1 MQIMNTDTLTT
12 LTKIKTVLEILEFT
26 KLTIEETNKLIE
38 IKEKLINSINLDYN
52 I

>member
-1 MQIMNTDTLTT
+1 MNKNTQIT

-26 KLTIEETNKLIE
+26 KLTEEETNKLIE
-38 IKEKLINSINLDYN
+38 IKEKLINSIDLKYN

>member
-1 MQIMNTDTLTT
+1 MNKDTLIT
-12 LTKIKTVLEILEFT
+12 LTKIKTVLEILEFS
-26 KLTIEETNKLIE
+26 KLTTEETNKLIE

>member
-1 MQIMNTDTLTT
+1 MNKNTQIT

-26 KLTIEETNKLIE
+26 KLTEAEIIKLFEIKSKLIE
-38 IKEKLINSINLDYN
+38 SINLDYN

>member
-1 MQIMNTDTLTT
+1 MNTDTLTT

>member
-1 MQIMNTDTLTT
+1 MNKDTLIT

-26 KLTIEETNKLIE
+26 NLTEEETNKLIE
-38 IKEKLINSINLDYN
+38 VKEKLIKSINLDYN

>member
-1 MQIMNTDTLTT
+1 MNTDTQIT

-26 KLTIEETNKLIE
+26 KLTEEETSKLFEIKAKLIS
-38 IKEKLINSINLDYN
+38 SINLDYN